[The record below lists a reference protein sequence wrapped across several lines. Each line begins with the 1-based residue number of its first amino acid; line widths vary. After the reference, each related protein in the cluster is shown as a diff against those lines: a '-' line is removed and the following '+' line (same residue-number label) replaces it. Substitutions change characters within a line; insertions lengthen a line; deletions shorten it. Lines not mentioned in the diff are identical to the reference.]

1 VKNQPSPQWREIVER
16 CVRSELASGAQL
28 PADNEDLIECGAVDS
43 MAWVSVVRGIEA
55 ATGVDDF
62 GDRMFD
68 QPRSIHVMLKLLEA
82 TTPKEHKS
90 SHVRP
95 QRGSQVAAATAIVGW
110 GAAVGERRVAAAELE
125 REFHLKPG
133 KISKGAG
140 IESVARVA
148 QGEDEVTLAMRS
160 AEAALAAAGA
170 GIGDVDCI
178 LATTETL
185 TGYPSLGARLHAQLL
200 ADAHCA
206 VLDVGG
212 ACLGMVN
219 GLAVA
224 QQFIAAGRFRS
235 ILLVT
240 ADVHSRMLTRER
252 VKGEFGALFGD
263 GSSALLLRA
272 QDEKHNGA
280 KSAYYRVE
288 EVQLGCDVAAAA
300 AIRIGLNNANEVDLT
315 FEGESLSR
323 AAVGKLEKLVA
334 DLELRHSLR
343 REDALAFATHQPNPR
358 LVTVLAR
365 QLRVPK
371 DKFPPVALTC
381 GNLGSSTC
389 GVALVRALTS
399 AAHGPQGPIFVAALG
414 PGLLFGSSV
423 LR

>member
-1 VKNQPSPQWREIVER
+1 MTRSPDKTEVPSAGRT
-16 CVRSELASGAQL
+16 
-28 PADNEDLIECGAVDS
+28 
-43 MAWVSVVRGIEA
+43 A
-55 ATGVDDF
+55 A
-62 GDRMFD
+62 
-68 QPRSIHVMLKLLEA
+68 
-82 TTPKEHKS
+82 
-90 SHVRP
+90 
-95 QRGSQVAAATAIVGW
+95 AALVATAIAGW
-110 GAAVGERRVAAAELE
+110 GAAVGERRVTAAELE

-133 KISKGAG
+133 KMSKGAG

-170 GIGDVDCI
+170 GICDVDCLI
-178 LATTETL
+178 ATTETL

-200 ADAHCA
+200 ADSHCA

-219 GLAVA
+219 ALAVA

-235 ILLVT
+235 MLLVT

-263 GSSALLLRA
+263 GSSAFLLRA
-272 QDEKHNGA
+272 AHTDDNDA
-280 KSAYYRVE
+280 SARSAHYRVAQ
-288 EVQLGCDVAAAA
+288 VHLGCDVAAAA
-300 AIRIGLNNANEVDLT
+300 AIRIALNRDNGVDLT

-323 AAVGKLEKLVA
+323 AAVGKMEKLVA

-343 REDALAFATHQPNPR
+343 RADALAFATHQPNPR

-365 QLRVPK
+365 QLGVPK

-389 GVALVRALTS
+389 GVALVRALTT
-399 AAHGPQGPIFVAALG
+399 AAHGPHGPIFVASLG
-414 PGLLFGSSV
+414 PGLLFGSTV
-423 LR
+423 LT

>member
-1 VKNQPSPQWREIVER
+1 MPSASRAGIVAP
-16 CVRSELASGAQL
+16 V
-28 PADNEDLIECGAVDS
+28 
-43 MAWVSVVRGIEA
+43 
-55 ATGVDDF
+55 
-62 GDRMFD
+62 
-68 QPRSIHVMLKLLEA
+68 
-82 TTPKEHKS
+82 
-90 SHVRP
+90 
-95 QRGSQVAAATAIVGW
+95 ATAIVGW
-110 GAAVGERRVAAAELE
+110 GAAVGERRVTAAELE
-125 REFHLKPG
+125 REFHLQPG

-148 QGEDEVTLAMRS
+148 AGEDEVTLALRS

-170 GIGDVDCI
+170 SIGDVECL

-219 GLAVA
+219 ALAVA

-263 GSSALLLRA
+263 GSSAFLLRA
-272 QDEKHNGA
+272 APDNAEAGP
-280 KSAYYRVE
+280 SAHYRIGQ
-288 EVQLGCDVAAAA
+288 VQLGCDTAAAA
-300 AIRIGLNNANEVDLT
+300 AIRIGLNGANGVDLT

-323 AAVGKLEKLVA
+323 AAVGKLERLVA
-334 DLELRHSLR
+334 DLELRHDVR
-343 REDALAFATHQPNPR
+343 RADALAFATHQPNPR

-365 QLRVPK
+365 HLGVPRE
-371 DKFPPVALTC
+371 KFPPVALTC

-389 GVALVRALTS
+389 GVALVRALTH
-399 AAHGPQGPIFVAALG
+399 AAHGRQGPIFVASLG
-414 PGLLFGSSV
+414 PGLLYGSTV
-423 LR
+423 LK

>member
-1 VKNQPSPQWREIVER
+1 VKNQPSQKLRDVIER
-16 CVRSELASGAQL
+16 CVRPELAAGAQL
-28 PADNEDLIECGAVDS
+28 PEDHQDLVECGAVDS
-43 MAWVSVVRGIEA
+43 MAWVSVVRGVEA

-68 QPRSIHVMLKLLEA
+68 QPRSIRAMLAALEA
-82 TTPKEHKS
+82 APAKAGEKTRAHRSGASLGAKT
-90 SHVRP
+90 V
-95 QRGSQVAAATAIVGW
+95 IVGW

-133 KISKGAG
+133 KIGKGAG

-148 QGEDEVTLAMRS
+148 AGEDEVTLAMRS

-200 ADAHCA
+200 ADGHCA

-263 GSSALLLRA
+263 GSSTLLLRA
-272 QDEKHNGA
+272 QGEKHNGA
-280 KSAYYRVE
+280 RSGYYRVE

-300 AIRIGLNNANEVDLT
+300 AIRIGLNNANGVDLT

-323 AAVGKLEKLVA
+323 AAVGKMEKLVA

-343 REDALAFATHQPNPR
+343 RDDALAFATHQPNPR

-365 QLRVPK
+365 QLGVPK
-371 DKFPPVALTC
+371 EKFPPVALTC

-389 GVALVRALTS
+389 GVALVRALTG
-399 AAHGPQGPIFVAALG
+399 AAHRTQGPIFIASLG
-414 PGLLFGSSV
+414 PGLLFGSTV
-423 LR
+423 LT

>member
-1 VKNQPSPQWREIVER
+1 
-16 CVRSELASGAQL
+16 
-28 PADNEDLIECGAVDS
+28 
-43 MAWVSVVRGIEA
+43 
-55 ATGVDDF
+55 
-62 GDRMFD
+62 
-68 QPRSIHVMLKLLEA
+68 
-82 TTPKEHKS
+82 
-90 SHVRP
+90 
-95 QRGSQVAAATAIVGW
+95 VGW

-148 QGEDEVTLAMRS
+148 AGEDEVTLAMRS

-200 ADAHCA
+200 ADAHCS

-300 AIRIGLNNANEVDLT
+300 AIRIGLNNANAVELT